1 MAALEA
7 LIEALRRLP
16 GVGQKSA
23 QRMAYHLL
31 QHDREGARR
40 MARALDTA
48 VQQVGH
54 CERCDPVH
62 DHRPPRDRLR
72 LMEGGGTFHASPTR
86 KQAITRNKEDA

>member
-1 MAALEA
+1 MMTCPTCERK
-7 LIEALRRLP
+7 IPFEESVHYCRTC
-16 GVGQKSA
+16 K
-23 QRMAYHLL
+23 
-31 QHDREGARR
+31 
-40 MARALDTA
+40 
-48 VQQVGH
+48 VGH